1 MRFSPALI
9 SSILIYPL
17 RVFFSNYAGPD
28 LKFDI
33 DPKNS
38 KIEIDSLNNL
48 NKEAIQPKPRIL
60 VNRGTY
66 TVDRVG
72 MSNNLAEGKSPIET
86 KGLKDSVNMVMIT
99 GQAQIMIEARHEGT
113 MELITDMVS
122 HFIVWSR
129 PAICNTQGFKEFAMP
144 LSVSDP
150 RLSKEDREI
159 FQTVIMVPY
168 IMEEHWKVNDDA
180 IKINNIYL
188 DLKRQSSS

>member
-1 MRFSPALI
+1 MRFSPSLI

-17 RVFFSNYAGPD
+17 RVFFANYSGPD
-28 LKFDI
+28 LKYDL

-66 TVDRVG
+66 NIDRVG
-72 MSNNLAEGKSPIET
+72 MSNNLAEGKSPLET
-86 KGLKDSVNMVMIT
+86 KGLKDNVNMVLIT

-122 HFIVWSR
+122 HFLVWSR

-144 LSVSDP
+144 MAVSDP

-159 FQTVIMVPY
+159 FQTVISIPY
-168 IMEEHWKVNDDA
+168 VMEEHWKVNDDA
-180 IKINNIYL
+180 IKINNIYM